1 MEVCPSGYKRMWN
14 LTDWQMHFIQT
25 IDVILSC
32 INKFLNTLVTY
43 LIFRTSQYQKQS
55 FKLIILVSISSC
67 VTRILGQGYYFLA
80 GLRIVLYI
88 PCSSQFM
95 FESLQT
101 WTFVLW
107 FTG

>member
-1 MEVCPSGYKRMWN
+1 MTG
-14 LTDWQMHFIQT
+14 
-25 IDVILSC
+25 
-32 INKFLNTLVTY
+32 
-43 LIFRTSQYQKQS
+43 
-55 FKLIILVSISSC
+55 
-67 VTRILGQGYYFLA
+67 ILGQGSYFLA